1 MILIEDTRQVVGK
14 HKLKNEYFE
23 KMGIEVVR
31 SKLLFGDYQNPQNPN
46 IALDTKKDI
55 QELIIDVTK
64 DHKRFK
70 RELQLAKKCGA
81 KLIILIEDE
90 KVSCINDLYTWYN
103 WRLKKSPKAT
113 KGSTLAKMLYT
124 IEHNTEDYN
133 CQFIFTKKSECGAKI
148 LELLEGKNDGTKEDL

>member
-31 SKLLFGDYQNPQNPN
+31 SKLLFGDYQNPQNPS
-46 IALDTKKDI
+46 IAIDTKKDI
-55 QELIIDVTK
+55 QELIGDLTK
-64 DHKRFK
+64 DHERFT
-70 RELQLAKKCGA
+70 RELQLSKKCGA

-90 KVSCINDLYTWYN
+90 KVTCINDLYTWYN

-148 LELLEGKNDGTKEDL
+148 IDLLSQK

>member
-1 MILIEDTRQVVGK
+1 MILFCDTRQQKGK
-14 HKLKNEYFE
+14 HKLKEEYFE
-23 KMGIEVVR
+23 NQGIEIIR
-31 SKLLFGDYQNPQNPN
+31 TKLPYGDYATPENSK
-46 IALDTKKDI
+46 IAIDTKKDI

-64 DHKRFK
+64 DHERFK

-90 KVSCINDLYTWYN
+90 KVTCINDLYTWYN

-124 IEHNTEDYN
+124 IENNTEDYN
-133 CQFIFTKKSECGAKI
+133 CQFIFVKKSECGAKI
-148 LELLEGKNDGTKEDL
+148 LELLSQK